1 MSKCVPQLFLGSL
14 PRTRQS
20 AIRYFHI
27 SHNASPPHT
36 HTPKFCITYVF
47 HFSWL
52 LQPSQEKLK
61 IMLMQFFFWGG
72 GGGGGGGW
80 GGGIRCIMG
89 NVEVAYRP
97 FIFLSLVTVPVPFSL
112 LKWRKAQIAFRDTC
126 ISRQAEPH
134 VSVRLKLKRGS
145 RRTNYWSDRNSPI
158 TDYESS

>member
-36 HTPKFCITYVF
+36 HTQILHNLC
-47 HFSWL
+47 FSFL
-52 LQPSQEKLK
+52 LVTTAVPRE
-61 IMLMQFFFWGG
+61 IENNAYAIFFFL
-72 GGGGGGGW
+72 GGGGW
-80 GGGIRCIMG
+80 GVGRGIRCIMG
-89 NVEVAYRP
+89 NVEVAYWH
-97 FIFLSLVTVPVPFSL
+97 FIFLSLVTFPVPFLL
-112 LKWRKAQIAFRDTC
+112 LKRRKAKIAFRDTC

-145 RRTNYWSDRNSPI
+145 RRTNY
-158 TDYESS
+158 